1 MQKTLLVMAAGMGSR
16 FGGLKQIEP
25 MGPNGEFLIDYS
37 VYDAKLAGFTK
48 IVFIIKEENYDIF
61 KETIGKRVEPYIETE
76 YGKQLLPDEI
86 CIVAEDYDHDKE
98 EPIETVILLS
108 KKQAIN
114 FAIKLLELA
123 NEI

>member
-1 MQKTLLVMAAGMGSR
+1 MKR
-16 FGGLKQIEP
+16 PI
-25 MGPNGEFLIDYS
+25 
-37 VYDAKLAGFTK
+37 
-48 IVFIIKEENYDIF
+48 YDI
-61 KETIGKRVEPYIETE
+61 ETDGDVTVIMQVTSPYIETE

-108 KKQAIN
+108 KKQAID

>member
-1 MQKTLLVMAAGMGSR
+1 MKR
-16 FGGLKQIEP
+16 P
-25 MGPNGEFLIDYS
+25 
-37 VYDAKLAGFTK
+37 VY
-48 IVFIIKEENYDIF
+48 N
-61 KETIGKRVEPYIETE
+61 IETDCDIDINIQVTTPFIDTE
-76 YGKQLLPDEI
+76 NGKHLLPDEI
-86 CIVAEDYDHDKE
+86 CIVANDYDYDLD